1 MAAEN
6 LSIRIDKESLDKL
19 HYIANHK
26 GRSAN
31 SEILMLIKDTIEQH
45 EQEHGKI
52 LDRKSVV

>member
-26 GRSAN
+26 GRSVN
-31 SEILMLIKDTIEQH
+31 KEILVLIKDAIEQH
-45 EQEHGKI
+45 EQEHGEIFYKT
-52 LDRKSVV
+52 D